1 MSWTFER
8 AAVRAFRFTSKH
20 FDPATGEVSLGY
32 AFVKHDGSV
41 SPELIERISVPGAPF
56 SALQAGSVD
65 FDAVKAAAFE
75 AALRLLH
82 LVAGV
87 SYYKAAAPAVIECS
101 EGPLD
106 EATADFM
113 ASVYENGLGEFAY
126 RNGLNLRG
134 HIAWPRGGAPRAA
147 APALGLGRKAQSDS
161 MDAWLSR
168 ALVAIGGGKDSL
180 VSIEALRALGAAPT
194 VIWIGSS
201 PLIRAC
207 AERTGL
213 DTLNITRAL
222 APALFV
228 YNREGA
234 LNGHIPVTAVN
245 SAILVLAALL
255 TGHGSVVFSNEHS
268 ASYGSLIPGT
278 GEVNH
283 QWSKGWAFERD
294 FAALIRAQVA
304 ADFDYVSL
312 LRPFSELA
320 VARQFAKLERYD
332 AHFSSCN
339 RNFHLLGEKPTQRW
353 CGACPKCHFVF
364 LALAPF
370 MPKPRLLGIF
380 GRNLLDD
387 AGLAAEYDA
396 LLEIEGH
403 KPFECVGEGRESR
416 AAMAA
421 LAASP
426 AWREDAL
433 VARFAATQQPALDAV
448 TLRLEPL
455 LAPQGEHGLGV
466 NRMEALLA
474 HFGT

>member
-1 MSWTFER
+1 MSWTFDR
-8 AAVRAFRFTSKH
+8 AAIRAFRFTSKR
-20 FDPATGEVSLGY
+20 FDAATGEIALGY
-32 AFVKHDGSV
+32 AFVNHDGTASA
-41 SPELIERISVPGAPF
+41 ELVERITVPGAPF
-56 SALQAGSVD
+56 TAVQPGSAD
-65 FDAVKAAAFE
+65 FDAAKAAAVD

-87 SYYKAAAPAVIECS
+87 SYYKAAAPSVIECAD
-101 EGPLD
+101 GPLD
-106 EATADFM
+106 EATTAFV

-126 RNGLNLRG
+126 RNGLDLRG
-134 HIAWPRGGAPRAA
+134 HLQWPTGGAARPA
-147 APALGLGRKAQSDS
+147 APALRLARRDHGGVDP
-161 MDAWLSR
+161 WPFR

-180 VSIEALRALGAAPT
+180 VSIEALRALGASPT
-194 VIWIGSS
+194 VTWIGSS

-213 DTLNITRAL
+213 AQLNIARAL
-222 APALFV
+222 APELFA

-283 QWSKGWAFERD
+283 QWSKGWAFERG
-294 FAALIRAQVA
+294 FAAIVRAQVA

-320 VARQFAKLERYD
+320 VARQFARLEHYD
-332 AHFSSCN
+332 AYFSSCN

-387 AGLAAEYDA
+387 ASLAADYDA

-426 AWREDAL
+426 SWREDAL
-433 VARFAATQQPALDAV
+433 VARFAAVQQPVLDPA
-448 TLRLEPL
+448 TLRLDPL
-455 LAPQGEHGLGV
+455 LAPQGEHGLGTA
-466 NRMEALLA
+466 RMEALLA
-474 HFGT
+474 HFGA

>member
-1 MSWTFER
+1 VT
-8 AAVRAFRFTSKH
+8 
-20 FDPATGEVSLGY
+20 
-32 AFVKHDGSV
+32 
-41 SPELIERISVPGAPF
+41 
-56 SALQAGSVD
+56 
-65 FDAVKAAAFE
+65 
-75 AALRLLH
+75 
-82 LVAGV
+82 
-87 SYYKAAAPAVIECS
+87 
-101 EGPLD
+101 
-106 EATADFM
+106 
-113 ASVYENGLGEFAY
+113 
-126 RNGLNLRG
+126 
-134 HIAWPRGGAPRAA
+134 
-147 APALGLGRKAQSDS
+147 
-161 MDAWLSR
+161 
-168 ALVAIGGGKDSL
+168 
-180 VSIEALRALGAAPT
+180 
-194 VIWIGSS
+194 WIGNS

-213 DTLNITRAL
+213 PTLNITRAL
-222 APALFV
+222 APELFAF
-228 YNREGA
+228 NREGA

-245 SAILVLAALL
+245 SAILMLAALL

-268 ASYGSLIPGT
+268 ASYGSRIPGT

-283 QWSKGWAFERD
+283 QWSKGWDFERD
-294 FAALIRAQVA
+294 FAALVRAQVA
-304 ADFDYVSL
+304 ADVDYVSL

-320 VARQFAKLERYD
+320 VARQFARLDHYD

-353 CGACPKCHFVF
+353 CGQCPKCHFVF

-387 AGLAAEYDA
+387 AALAAEYDA

-433 VARFAATQQPALDAV
+433 VARFAATQQSAIDPA

-455 LAPQGEHGLGV
+455 LAPQGEHGLGTK
-466 NRMEALLA
+466 RMEALLA
-474 HFGT
+474 HFGA

>member
-1 MSWTFER
+1 MSWTFDR
-8 AAVRAFRFTSKH
+8 AAIRAFRFTSKR
-20 FDPATGEVSLGY
+20 FDPATGEIALGY
-32 AFVKHDGSV
+32 AFVNHDGAT
-41 SPELIERISVPGAPF
+41 SPELVERITVPGAPF
-56 SALQAGSVD
+56 TAELPGTAD
-65 FDAVKAAAFE
+65 FDATKAAAVE

-87 SYYKAAAPAVIECS
+87 SYYKAAAPTVIEVAD
-101 EGPLD
+101 GPLD
-106 EATADFM
+106 EATATFV

-126 RNGLNLRG
+126 RNVLDLRG
-134 HIAWPRGGAPRAA
+134 HLAWPQGGAARPV
-147 APALGLGRKAQSDS
+147 APTLGLEAPGAFGR
-161 MDAWLSR
+161 R

-180 VSIEALRALGAAPT
+180 VSIEALRALGASPT
-194 VIWIGSS
+194 VTWIGSS

-213 DTLNITRAL
+213 PTLNITRAL
-222 APALFV
+222 APELFAF
-228 YNREGA
+228 NREGA

-245 SAILVLAALL
+245 SAILVLSALL

-294 FAALIRAQVA
+294 FAALVRAQVA

-320 VARQFAKLERYD
+320 VARQFARLEHYD

-387 AGLAAEYDA
+387 ASLTAEYDA

-433 VARFAATQQPALDAV
+433 VARFAASQQPALDPA
-448 TLRLEPL
+448 TLRLQPL
-455 LAPQGEHGLGV
+455 LSPQGEHGLGTA
-466 NRMEALLA
+466 RMEALGA
-474 HFGT
+474 HFGA

>member
-8 AAVRAFRFTSKH
+8 SGIRAFRFTSRH
-20 FDPATGEVSLGY
+20 FDAATGEVALGY
-32 AFVKHDGSV
+32 AFVNHDGSA
-41 SPELIERISVPGAPF
+41 SPELVERIRVPGAPF
-56 SALQAGSVD
+56 TTLQAGSAD
-65 FDAVKAAAFE
+65 FDAGQAAAVE

-87 SYYKAAAPAVIECS
+87 SYYKAAAPALIECS
-101 EGPLD
+101 DGPLD
-106 EATADFM
+106 DATADFI

-126 RNGLNLRG
+126 RNGLDLRG
-134 HIAWPRGGAPRAA
+134 HLHWPRGGAARAA
-147 APALGLGRKAQSDS
+147 APALGLGT
-161 MDAWLSR
+161 R

-180 VSIEALRALGAAPT
+180 VSIEALRALGTQPT

-201 PLIRAC
+201 PLIQAC

-213 DTLNITRAL
+213 ATLNITRTL

-255 TGHGSVVFSNEHS
+255 TGHGSVVFSSEHS
-268 ASYGSLIPGT
+268 ASYGSLIPGS

-283 QWSKGWAFERD
+283 QWSKGWVFERD
-294 FAALIRAQVA
+294 FAALVRAQVA

-387 AGLAAEYDA
+387 PGLAADYDA

-433 VARFAATQQPALDAV
+433 VARFATQQQAALDAA

-455 LAPQGEHGLGV
+455 LGPQGEHGLGA

>member
-1 MSWTFER
+1 MSWTFDR
-8 AAVRAFRFTSKH
+8 AAIRAFRFTSKR
-20 FDPATGEVSLGY
+20 FDPATGEIVLGY
-32 AFVKHDGSV
+32 AFVNHDGAM
-41 SPELIERISVPGAPF
+41 SPELVERITVPGAPF
-56 SALQAGSVD
+56 TAVNAG
-65 FDAVKAAAFE
+65 AVE

-87 SYYKAAAPAVIECS
+87 SYYKAAASAVIECAD
-101 EGPLD
+101 GPLD
-106 EATADFM
+106 DATADFV

-134 HIAWPRGGAPRAA
+134 HIEWPRGGAARNAA
-147 APALGLGRKAQSDS
+147 TTLNLPN
-161 MDAWLSR
+161 R

-180 VSIEALRALGAAPT
+180 VSIEALRALGASPT
-194 VIWIGSS
+194 VTWIGNS

-213 DTLNITRAL
+213 PTLNITRAL
-222 APALFV
+222 APELFAF
-228 YNREGA
+228 NREGA

-294 FAALIRAQVA
+294 FAALVRAQVA

-320 VARQFAKLERYD
+320 VARQFARLERYD

-353 CGACPKCHFVF
+353 CGQCPKCHFVF

-387 AGLAAEYDA
+387 ATLAPEYDA

-433 VARFAATQQPALDAV
+433 VARFAATQQPALDAA

-455 LAPQGEHGLGV
+455 LTPQGEHGLGTE
-466 NRMEALLA
+466 RMEALLA
-474 HFGT
+474 HFGA

>member
-1 MSWTFER
+1 MSWTFDR
-8 AAVRAFRFTSKH
+8 AAIRAFRFTSKRV
-20 FDPATGEVSLGY
+20 DPATGEIALGY
-32 AFVKHDGSV
+32 AFVNHDGAT
-41 SPELIERISVPGAPF
+41 SPELVERITVPGAPF
-56 SALQAGSVD
+56 TAVQPGAAD
-65 FDAVKAAAFE
+65 FDAAKAAAVD
-75 AALRLLH
+75 AAVRLLH

-87 SYYKAAAPAVIECS
+87 SYYKAAAPSVVECAD
-101 EGPLD
+101 GPLD
-106 EATADFM
+106 AATAAFI

-126 RNGLNLRG
+126 RNGLDLRG
-134 HIAWPRGGAPRAA
+134 HLQWPTGGAARPV
-147 APALGLGRKAQSDS
+147 APALGLEAPGAFGR
-161 MDAWLSR
+161 R

-180 VSIEALRALGAAPT
+180 VSIEALRALGASPT
-194 VIWIGSS
+194 VTWIGSS

-213 DTLNITRAL
+213 PTLNIARAL
-222 APALFV
+222 APELFAF
-228 YNREGA
+228 NREGA

-268 ASYGSLIPGT
+268 ASYGSLIPGA

-294 FAALIRAQVA
+294 FAALVRAQIA

-320 VARQFAKLERYD
+320 VARQFTRLEHYD

-387 AGLAAEYDA
+387 AALAAEYDA

-433 VARFAATQQPALDAV
+433 VARFAATQQPALDPA

-455 LAPQGEHGLGV
+455 LDPQGEHGLGTA
-466 NRMEALLA
+466 RMEALGA
-474 HFGT
+474 HFGA

>member
-1 MSWTFER
+1 MSWTFDR
-8 AAVRAFRFTSKH
+8 AAVRAFRFTSKR
-20 FDPATGEVSLGY
+20 FDAATGEIALGY
-32 AFVKHDGSV
+32 AFVNHDGSA
-41 SPELIERISVPGAPF
+41 SPELIERITVPGAPF
-56 SALQAGSVD
+56 AAVDSAAVD
-65 FDAVKAAAFE
+65 

-87 SYYKAAAPAVIECS
+87 SYYKAAAPAVIECAD
-101 EGPLD
+101 GPFD
-106 EATADFM
+106 EATADFI

-134 HIAWPRGGAPRAA
+134 HIAWPRGGAARAVASTLGLARSAA
-147 APALGLGRKAQSDS
+147 ALGPI
-161 MDAWLSR
+161 DAWPWR

-180 VSIEALRALGAAPT
+180 VSIEALRALGASPT
-194 VIWIGSS
+194 VTWIGNS

-213 DTLNITRAL
+213 PTLNITRTL
-222 APALFV
+222 APELFAF
-228 YNREGA
+228 NREGA

-255 TGHGSVVFSNEHS
+255 TGHGAVVFSNEHS

-294 FAALIRAQVA
+294 FAALVRAQVA

-320 VARQFAKLERYD
+320 VARQFARLDHYD

-339 RNFHLLGEKPTQRW
+339 RNFHLLGKKPTQRW
-353 CGACPKCHFVF
+353 CGQCPKCHFVF

-387 AGLAAEYDA
+387 AALAPEYDA

-433 VARFAATQQPALDAV
+433 VARFAAVQQPALDPA
-448 TLRLEPL
+448 TLNLDAL
-455 LAPQGEHGLGV
+455 LAPQGEHGLGGQ
-466 NRMEALLA
+466 RMEALLA
-474 HFGT
+474 HFGA